1 MPSDIEVLEEMSQ
14 TTVFR
19 QVGHRLQVNTVKVSQ
34 ATETTGPVGAVIDL
48 DRSRADD
55 GVFVVEVAG
64 ELDVLSVPRLRSSLD
79 EAVGVQD
86 VVIDLSRVR
95 FCDSSVLRLLV
106 DVQRASAAAGHTFEV
121 AHPSEAV
128 RQLFEVSGLRGVLH
142 VTT

>member
-1 MPSDIEVLEEMSQ
+1 MSQ
-14 TTVFR
+14 TTLFH
-19 QVGHRLQVNTVKVSQ
+19 QACERLQVNTVKVSQ

-64 ELDVLSVPRLRSSLD
+64 ELDVLSVPRLRSSLA
-79 EAVGVQD
+79 EAVGGQD

-106 DVQRASAAAGHTFEV
+106 DVQRASAATGHTLEV
-121 AHPSEAV
+121 ARPSEAV
-128 RQLFEVSGLRGVLH
+128 RRLFEVSGLRGVLH
-142 VTT
+142 VTV